1 MVEFRVNVGRDSIL
15 QLSDKISQTRS
26 LSGDPIPPKFLA
38 FGVTINFLTVSLS
51 SETITKFYINQT
63 IHYWIICVGITLWKE
78 GKARKNIVSPH
89 LLERLSLL
97 GKADLVKAQR

>member
-1 MVEFRVNVGRDSIL
+1 MLGG
-15 QLSDKISQTRS
+15 TRS
-26 LSGDPIPPKFLA
+26 FHFPIRFLKQGHYQETRVPIPPKFLA